1 MEDDFISFSNG
12 SPFFWGGGH
21 FFIFGGG
28 GGGGLSLKGCVGLE
42 KWGGALGHLGKG
54 SKTKT
59 PGENL
64 FEDGEKC
71 PPK

>member
-1 MEDDFISFSNG
+1 MISF
-12 SPFFWGGGH
+12 PFQMVPLF
-21 FFIFGGG
+21 FGGVDISSFSGAG